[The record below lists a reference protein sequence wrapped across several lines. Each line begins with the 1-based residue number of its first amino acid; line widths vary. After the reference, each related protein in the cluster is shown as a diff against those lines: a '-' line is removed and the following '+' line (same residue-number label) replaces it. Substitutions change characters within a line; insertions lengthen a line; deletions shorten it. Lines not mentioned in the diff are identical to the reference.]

1 MSLVTLLGLGIVV
14 FASTNIDDIFVL
26 LGFLADPHFRVR
38 NVATGQYLG
47 FGVLALASVVAST
60 ISVVLI
66 PAHVGLLG
74 VLPILIGIARLLAF
88 WRTETGN
95 EESKRR
101 VGNWGSL
108 QQIGTVAT
116 VTIANGGDN
125 LGIYTPLFATQAIY
139 ETVIVL
145 IVFAIMTGLWVGLAY
160 WLVRHPTAGY
170 PIRRYG
176 HIFVPFLFIGLG
188 LIVLSDAG
196 SLDLLRRTLV
206 WKS

>member
-26 LGFLADPHFRVR
+26 LGFLADPLFTVR

-74 VLPILIGIARLLAF
+74 VLPILIGIARLVAF

-95 EESKRR
+95 EETKRR
-101 VGNWGSL
+101 VGNAGSL
-108 QQIGTVAT
+108 QQVGTVAT

-125 LGIYTPLFATQAIY
+125 LGIYTTLFATQAIY
-139 ETVIVL
+139 ETVVVL

-176 HIFVPFLFIGLG
+176 HIFLPFLLIGLG

-196 SLDLLRRTLV
+196 SLDLLRRALV